1 MEEGAEIDV
10 GAVVVEVAFEDVPEV
25 VVVSGAVAVV
35 AEGAVGEGAVVAV
48 VGADAVAVV
57 VVDLAALEVWMA
69 FAGIG
74 QLGCRSWTAVAF
86 VSFGCPDFPVQK
98 PYGSGFHSFPVQTES
113 GCGCHSSPVLIRSGS
128 GHRSSPVLIRF
139 GSGHRS
145 FPGVPVSCVRR
156 CSFYGDNPEP
166 VKMNTKLVKTVHK
179 FQPNISEAWSQLE
192 IGHRGEY

>member
-86 VSFGCPDFPVQK
+86 VSFGCPDFPVRK
-98 PYGSGFHSFPVQTES
+98 PCGSGFHSFPVQTES
-113 GCGCHSSPVLIRSGS
+113 GCGCHSSPVLIR
-128 GHRSSPVLIRF
+128 F
-139 GSGHRS
+139 DSGHRS
-145 FPGVPVSCVRR
+145 FPGVHVSCVRR

-166 VKMNTKLVKTVHK
+166 VKMKIVKKNFKTKLKTVRK
-179 FQPNISEAWSQLE
+179 FQLDMGGWVRAEASKYYV
-192 IGHRGEY
+192 IH

>member
-10 GAVVVEVAFEDVPEV
+10 GAVVVVVVEVAFEDVPEV

-35 AEGAVGEGAVVAV
+35 AECAVVAEGAVVAV

-86 VSFGCPDFPVQK
+86 VGFGCPDFPVQK

-113 GCGCHSSPVLIRSGS
+113 GCGCHSSPVLIR
-128 GHRSSPVLIRF
+128 F
-139 GSGHRS
+139 DSGHRS
-145 FPGVPVSCVRR
+145 FPGVHVSFVRR
-156 CSFYGDNPEP
+156 YSFYGDNPEP
-166 VKMNTKLVKTVHK
+166 VKMKTK
-179 FQPNISEAWSQLE
+179 NILKRS
-192 IGHRGEY
+192 